1 MCGIC
6 GFYGARNRPLLE
18 SMASA
23 LVHRGPDDNGFYEDD
38 LVSLGHRRLSII
50 DLSPQGRQPM
60 CNEDASVWLAFNGEI
75 YNFRDLRGSLE
86 AKGHIFKSQTDSE
99 VILHSYEEYGLEC
112 VDSLRGMFAFSL
124 WDSKK
129 RRLVICRDRIG
140 KKPLYYWQS
149 GERLIFAS
157 EIKALLCCRD
167 VPRQVNMDGF
177 YSFLAF
183 QYVPGIET
191 AVKNIFR
198 VPPGNMLIAENGTVK
213 LREYWSIRKLVNS
226 GEGISPDK
234 AMERMGYLLEES
246 VRLRLASDVPVGV
259 LLSGGL
265 DSSSITALISR
276 GGIKSVRTFSAGFG
290 EESDEFKYARVVA
303 QKYETEHT
311 EFTVKPDNLALT
323 LKKIVWHM
331 DEPIA
336 DGGAFAT
343 YMISEVV
350 KQYVK
355 VILVGEGADELF
367 AGYSWHRLAEGVFA
381 FLPESAKRRVYFY
394 LNTFYRGN
402 KNHPDI
408 YKEFKGRFSFDGRR
422 MDFLSRMM
430 LFELENLL
438 PNCLLMKVD
447 KMTMAHSLEARA
459 PFLDHKLIEF
469 AAALPAE
476 FKIRSSV
483 NKYIL
488 RKFMENKLPAEIVN
502 RRKRGFL
509 VPLTKWLNG
518 ELKEYAEGILFSQ
531 GSFSARTLGL
541 ERIRTLFCRQRGL
554 RELENKILLWRLL
567 VFELWFGLN
576 MRNSTSIDSIG

>member
-6 GFYGARNRPLLE
+6 GFYGIRDRQLLAAM
-18 SMASA
+18 SGV
-23 LVHRGPDDNGFYEDD
+23 LVHRGPDDSGLYEDEF
-38 LVSLGHRRLSII
+38 VGLGHRRLSII
-50 DLSPQGRQPM
+50 DLSPQGKQPM
-60 CNEDASVWLAFNGEI
+60 SNEDKSVWLVFNGEI
-75 YNFRDLRGSLE
+75 YNFRPLRAELE
-86 AKGHIFKSQTDSE
+86 AKGHIFKSHTDSE
-99 VILHSYEEYGLEC
+99 VIVHSYEEYGLEC
-112 VDSLRGMFAFSL
+112 VDNFRGMFAFAL
-124 WDSKK
+124 WDTRK

-140 KKPLYYWQS
+140 KKPLYYWHS
-149 GERLIFAS
+149 GEKLIFAS
-157 EIKALLCCRD
+157 EIKSLMCCRD
-167 VPRQVNMDGF
+167 IPREVNKDGF

-183 QYVPGIET
+183 QYVPGAET

-198 VPPGNMLIAENGTVK
+198 VPPGNMLIAENGRVT
-213 LREYWSIRKLVNS
+213 LREYWSIRKIVNS
-226 GEGISPDK
+226 GGDVPADK
-234 AMERMGYLLEES
+234 AIERMGYLLEES
-246 VRLRLASDVPVGV
+246 VRLRLVSDVPLGV

-265 DSSSITALISR
+265 DSSTITALISR
-276 GGIKSVRTFSAGFG
+276 SGVKSIRTFSAGFG

-303 QKYETEHT
+303 KKYETEHI
-311 EFTVKPDNLALT
+311 EFTVKPDNLAIM

-343 YMISEVV
+343 YMIAEVV

-367 AGYSWHRLAEGVFA
+367 AGYSWHRLSAGVFT
-381 FLPESAKRRVYFY
+381 FVPESIKRRIYFY
-394 LNTFYRGN
+394 LNTFYRRQ
-402 KNHPDI
+402 KYLPDI
-408 YKEFKGRFSFDGRR
+408 YKEFSERFNLDGRKG
-422 MDFLSRMM
+422 DFLSRMM

-447 KMTMAHSLEARA
+447 KMTMSHSLEARA

-476 FKIRSSV
+476 FKIRNSV

-488 RKFMENKLPAEIVN
+488 RKFMENKLPPEIVN
-502 RRKRGFL
+502 RKKRGFL
-509 VPLTKWLNG
+509 VPIAKWLNG
-518 ELKEYAEGILFSQ
+518 ELKEYAEGILLSRD
-531 GSFSARTLGL
+531 SFSASTLGL
-541 ERIRTLFCRQRGL
+541 ERIRQLFIRQRGL

-576 MRNSTSIDSIG
+576 MRNSTDID

>member
-6 GFYGARNRPLLE
+6 GFYGSKDRMLLE
-18 SMASA
+18 AMSGILA
-23 LVHRGPDDNGFYEDD
+23 HRGPDDSGFYEDE

-60 CNEDASVWLAFNGEI
+60 CNEDASVWLTFNGEI
-75 YNFRDLRGSLE
+75 YNFRDLKGSLE
-86 AKGHIFKSQTDSE
+86 AKGHIFRSHTDSE

-112 VDSLRGMFAFSL
+112 VDNLRGMFAFAL

-157 EIKALLCCRD
+157 EIKSLLLCRD
-167 VPRQVNMDGF
+167 IPREINREGF

-183 QYVPGIET
+183 QYVPGAET

-198 VPPGNMLIAENGTVK
+198 VPPGNMLIAENGKVS
-213 LREYWSIRKLVNS
+213 LREYWSVSKIGNS
-226 GEGISPDK
+226 KVDIPADK
-234 AMERMGYLLEES
+234 AIERMGTILEES
-246 VRLRLASDVPVGV
+246 VRLRLVSDVPLGV

-265 DSSSITALISR
+265 DSSAITALISR
-276 GGIKSVRTFSAGFG
+276 SGVKSIRTFSAGFG
-290 EESDEFKYARVVA
+290 EESDEFKYARIVA
-303 QKYETEHT
+303 KKYETEHI
-311 EFTVKPDNLALT
+311 EFTVKPDNLALM

-367 AGYSWHRLAEGVFA
+367 AGYSWHRLAGGVFA
-381 FLPESAKRRVYFY
+381 LLPESAKRRIYFY
-394 LNTFYRGN
+394 LNTFHRGK
-402 KNHPDI
+402 KNQPDI
-408 YKEFKGRFSFDGRR
+408 YKEFRGRFNFDGLR

-488 RKFMENKLPAEIVN
+488 RKFMENKLPAEIIN
-502 RRKRGFL
+502 RKKHGFL
-509 VPLTKWLNG
+509 VPISKWLNG
-518 ELKEYAEGILFSQ
+518 ELKEYAENILLRQ
-531 GSFSARTLGL
+531 DSFSSGALGL
-541 ERIRTLFCRQRGL
+541 ERIRPLFCRQRGL

-567 VFELWFGLN
+567 VFELWFDLN
-576 MRNSTSIDSIG
+576 IRK

>member
-6 GFYGARNRPLLE
+6 GFYGRKDRPLLE
-18 SMASA
+18 AMAGVLA
-23 LVHRGPDDNGFYEDD
+23 HRGPDDSGFYEDE
-38 LVSLGHRRLSII
+38 LMSLGHRRLSII

-60 CNEDASVWLAFNGEI
+60 ANEDNTIWLAFNGEI
-75 YNFRDLRGSLE
+75 YNFRDLRAELE
-86 AKGHIFKSQTDSE
+86 KKGHSFRSHTDSE

-112 VDSLRGMFAFSL
+112 VDNLRGMFAFAL
-124 WDSKK
+124 WDTKK

-140 KKPLYYWQS
+140 KKPLYYWQN
-149 GERLIFAS
+149 GERLLFAS
-157 EIKALLCCRD
+157 EIKSLLCCREI
-167 VPRQVNMDGF
+167 PREVNRDGF

-183 QYVPGIET
+183 QYVPGVET

-198 VPPGNMLIAENGTVK
+198 VPPGNILIAENGTVK
-213 LREYWSIRKLVNS
+213 LREYWSIRKIVNS
-226 GEGISPDK
+226 GEDNSPDQ
-234 AMERMGYLLEES
+234 AVERMGHLLEES
-246 VRLRLASDVPVGV
+246 VRLRLVSDVPLGV

-276 GGIKSVRTFSAGFG
+276 GGVKSIRTFSAGFG
-290 EESDEFKYARVVA
+290 EESDELKYARIVSR
-303 QKYETEHT
+303 EFNTEHR
-311 EFTVKPDNLALT
+311 EFIVRPDNLALT

-343 YMISEVV
+343 YMIAEVI

-367 AGYSWHRLAEGVFA
+367 AGYSWHRLAGPGFA
-381 FLPESAKRRVYFY
+381 FVPQALKSRAYFY
-394 LNTFYRGN
+394 LNTFYRGK

-408 YKEFKGRFSFDGRR
+408 YHGFEERFNLKGVRR
-422 MDFLSRMM
+422 DFLSRMM
-430 LFELENLL
+430 FFELENLL

-469 AAALPAE
+469 AAALPAG
-476 FKIRSSV
+476 FKIRGCT

-488 RKFMENKLPAEIVN
+488 RKFMEKKLPPEIVN
-502 RRKRGFL
+502 RKKRGFL
-509 VPLTKWLNG
+509 VPITKWLNG
-518 ELKEYAEGILFSQ
+518 ELKEYAEDILLRKD
-531 GSFSARTLGL
+531 SFSACAIGL
-541 ERIRTLFCRQRGL
+541 ERIRPLFAPQRGL
-554 RELENKILLWRLL
+554 RELENKIRLWRLL
-567 VFELWFGLN
+567 VFELWVNLN
-576 MRNSTSIDSIG
+576 SLK